1 MTTIIVENIY
11 RESDYS
17 EDTNRWINDMIE
29 EEIYVIFNEFGKYNY
44 IDYEINSSNYILLEY
59 ETIEQCNVAILAM
72 NGKKY
77 RGQELTVSF
86 YNLQ

>member
-11 RESDYS
+11 RESNYS

-44 IDYEINSSNYILLEY
+44 IDYEINSSNSILLEY
-59 ETIEQCNVAILAM
+59 ENIEQCKVAILVM
-72 NGKKY
+72 NKKIY
-77 RGQELTVSF
+77 RGQELRVKF
-86 YNLQ
+86 YNY